1 MNFASLRLRRN
12 CWYGKAAVWGAGRS
26 HLSCFSPLFPA
37 ADRSFRTEPKE
48 KRQHQ
53 EYHDECRRACADVWF
68 CEKEKRYTDQRTAAE
83 ADKLPLREVEQEF
96 GFDMG

>member
-1 MNFASLRLRRN
+1 MFFATFFKRLT
-12 CWYGKAAVWGAGRS
+12 V
-26 HLSCFSPLFPA
+26 LFVQCQ
-37 ADRSFRTEPKE
+37 KK

-53 EYHDECRRACADVWF
+53 EYHDECRRAGTDVWF

-96 GFDMG
+96 GFDAC